1 MGPRKALRCCLWL
14 WPLHHLLK
22 STNLLPAFPLPQVIL
37 LPLLLAALESS
48 SSPSSSPAS
57 SQALGHSDLVGGRR
71 KAVGEPWRA
80 PAWHLINIRWE
91 RGGGASMAP
100 VGAWSK
106 TLQPQGGDRSV
117 GAAVIQATHIQNAG
131 VPEAWGWEWGHPS
144 SCPEAGLS
152 PRPGAQCGQRKGI
165 RERPHLVLFL
175 PPSLLSLSPS
185 LPPFQGLRELGWR
198 WKNSKATMKHG

>member
-91 RGGGASMAP
+91 RGGEPAWPQWELGARHCSP
-100 VGAWSK
+100 REETVLWGQLSFRPHTYK
-106 TLQPQGGDRSV
+106 TLGSQKPGVGSGDIPAAAPKQGSALGQELS
-117 GAAVIQATHIQNAG
+117 AG
-131 VPEAWGWEWGHPS
+131 
-144 SCPEAGLS
+144 
-152 PRPGAQCGQRKGI
+152 
-165 RERPHLVLFL
+165 RERVRGGEEKEGEKR
-175 PPSLLSLSPS
+175 
-185 LPPFQGLRELGWR
+185 GLINKTNTTE
-198 WKNSKATMKHG
+198 NS